1 MNKPQETYI
10 DHEVRIRMLEL
21 MSANVEKSLNKIAK
35 NTYFI
40 LAIFGGLLTT
50 LIVPVFLHLKGL
62 A

>member
-1 MNKPQETYI
+1 LTTDKFEQASIN
-10 DHEVRIRMLEL
+10 LE
-21 MSANVEKSLNKIAK
+21 MVPANVEKSLSRIAK

-50 LIVPVFLHLKGL
+50 LIIPVFLHLKGL